1 MHVTSD
7 AAAEQVPTGPFP
19 GRALW
24 LQGTIAAACV
34 ATTLDAALLQQ
45 KKSFFTG
52 GFLAANHASTAP
64 EAAAFIAASLL
75 VDASLIGL
83 VALALL
89 WATARLRLTRQ
100 ARLLLVVGGALA
112 PLVIWNFINYS
123 LLSYL
128 GDAFDLELMFDLTG
142 RKVSEMLAVASPHLV
157 LPALLSVGAVSG
169 VGAAVWAVN
178 RLGNRASREK
188 GRVSRGTAVT
198 AVGLFVAGFLA
209 AAVAGATSD
218 TVEDGLRRKPVGNT
232 YTRLTAAITDFDG
245 DGYGIGGRTSD
256 PAPFNGAIY
265 PYALDIPGNGID
277 ENGVGGDLP
286 SAEPAY
292 VERAAGASPWRHR
305 PTVVLIVLESFRA
318 DAVGRAVNG
327 RPVTPVLD
335 ALARE
340 GVSSARAFSH
350 NGYTVES
357 RYHLFTGSLAG
368 LRQDGTI
375 LDDFKA
381 NGYETAYFSAQDE
394 SFGGPDAGVGF
405 ERADVSYDATRDRD
419 RRYSTFTT
427 AGSLAVS
434 HRTLQERLG
443 AYLASRDGSRP
454 LFLYLNFHDTHFPY
468 HHGDIEPLLSSTPLP
483 QRQIAPSRRD
493 ALFEMYLNTAA
504 NVDRAVGTALDAVT
518 RAVGGPPAVI
528 VTADHGESLFDEGF
542 LGHGYAINDVQT
554 RIPLIVRGL
563 PMEIREPFGQAD
575 LRDAIGLAL
584 ARDDGDTSAAD
595 RQRPGQDCLPVPGE
609 HPQAAAN
616 RVSRWRA
623 ARHLR
628 LPRQSCDHGG
638 RRPRSPGRAAG
649 LRRRAVPCARA
660 LLGAD
665 DAREG
670 GRWRASH
677 RVAGGFSGGCSWR
690 SSCWPCWR
698 PGRWRTPGRPW
709 S

>member
-7 AAAEQVPTGPFP
+7 ASVERVPTGPSP
-19 GRALW
+19 GRRLW
-24 LQGTIAAACV
+24 LRGTIVAACV

-64 EAAAFIAASLL
+64 EATAFIVASLL
-75 VDASLIGL
+75 VDASLLGL
-83 VALALL
+83 LALTLL
-89 WATARLRLTRQ
+89 WATTRLRLTHH

-142 RKVSEMLAVASPHLV
+142 RQVSEMLAVASPHLV
-157 LPALLSVGAVSG
+157 LPGLLSVGAVSG

-178 RLGNRASREK
+178 RLGNRAHRER
-188 GRVSRGTAVT
+188 GRVSRRT
-198 AVGLFVAGFLA
+198 AVGAAALFVAGFLA

-218 TVEDGLRRKPVGNT
+218 TLEDGLRRKPVGNT

-245 DGYGIGGRTSD
+245 DGYGIGGRLSD
-256 PAPFNGAIY
+256 PAPFDSAIY

-292 VERAAGASPWRHR
+292 VERTAPTTPWPHR
-305 PTVVLIVLESFRA
+305 PNVVLIVLESFRA
-318 DAVGRAVNG
+318 DVVGRQLNG
-327 RPVTPVLD
+327 HPVTPVLD
-335 ALARE
+335 GLARE
-340 GVSSARAFSH
+340 GVSSSRAYSH
-350 NGYTVES
+350 NGYTVQS
-357 RYHLFTGSLAG
+357 RYHLFTGSLVG
-368 LRQDGTI
+368 LRQDGSI
-375 LDDFKA
+375 LDDFKR

-394 SFGGPDAGVGF
+394 SFGGPAAGVGF
-405 ERADVSYDATRDRD
+405 ERADVSYDARQDRD

-434 HRTLQERLG
+434 HRTLQERLDEF
-443 AYLASRDGSRP
+443 LASRDGSMP

-468 HHGDIEPLLSSTPLP
+468 HHREIESLISTVSVA
-483 QRQIAPSRRD
+483 QRQITPSRRE

-504 NVDRAVGTALDAVT
+504 NVDRAVGTALDAVA

-563 PMEIREPFGQAD
+563 PMEIVEPFGQVD
-575 LRDAIGLAL
+575 LRDTLLGAL
-584 ARDDGDTSAAD
+584 ARDDGET
-595 RQRPGQDCLPVPGE
+595 
-609 HPQAAAN
+609 
-616 RVSRWRA
+616 
-623 ARHLR
+623 
-628 LPRQSCDHGG
+628 
-638 RRPRSPGRAAG
+638 RPRLVRAAG
-649 LRRRAVPCARA
+649 KTVFQYLGNIHKPRQIAFHDGEGRIIYDFRDDRVVLPDGARLRQQAALEGPAAEPFLTLVHYWERMMLARA
-660 LLGAD
+660 AGA
-665 DAREG
+665 APPIE
-670 GRWRASH
+670 
-677 RVAGGFSGGCSWR
+677 
-690 SSCWPCWR
+690 
-698 PGRWRTPGRPW
+698 
-709 S
+709 